1 MTKTDKLIAEK
12 DGPIGWLT
20 FNNPARRNALS
31 YAMWDGIAP
40 IMEEFAADPDIRVVV
55 LKGAGG
61 AAFSAGADISEFET
75 RRSTPD
81 RVARYDAAGDR
92 AAASIQGI
100 GKPTIAMI
108 EGFCVGGGMGLALDC
123 DLRIANDSARFGIP
137 AARLG
142 IGYDHPG
149 VARLI
154 DMVRPSFAKLIFF
167 TGGQFPAD
175 EALAMGLINKV
186 TTDHALEAEVRGYA
200 EAMAA
205 NAPLSHLCM
214 KTTIDE
220 LTRRDGAPDLAAC
233 EALVARCFESED
245 YVEGRRAFMEKR
257 KPVFRGR

>member
-1 MTKTDKLIAEK
+1 MTTSDKLIAGK

-40 IMEEFAADPDIRVVV
+40 IIEDFADDPHIRVVV

-61 AAFSAGADISEFET
+61 AAFCAGADISEFET
-75 RRSTPD
+75 VRSTPD
-81 RVARYDAAGDR
+81 QVAHYDAAADR
-92 AAASIQGI
+92 ASASIQGI

-108 EGFCVGGGMGLALDC
+108 SGFCIGGGMGLALDC
-123 DLRIANDSARFGIP
+123 DLRIAGTSARFGIP
-137 AARLG
+137 AAKLG

-154 DMVRPSFAKLIFF
+154 DVVGPSFAKAIFF
-167 TGGQFPAD
+167 TAGQFPAA
-175 EALAMGLINKV
+175 EARAMGLINKV
-186 TTDHALEAEVRGYA
+186 TADGALEAEVRGTCDA
-200 EAMAA
+200 IAA
-205 NAPLSHLCM
+205 NAPLSHQCM
-214 KTTIDE
+214 KTTINE
-220 LTRRDGAPDLAAC
+220 LTRRDRDPDLARC
-233 EALVARCFESED
+233 EELVARCFESED

>member
-75 RRSTPD
+75 LRSTPD
-81 RVARYDAAGDR
+81 RVARYDAARDR

-154 DMVRPSFAKLIFF
+154 DMVGPSFAKLIFF

>member
-1 MTKTDKLIAEK
+1 MTETDRLLAEK
-12 DGPIGWLT
+12 DGAIGWLT

-40 IMEEFAADPDIRVVV
+40 IMEDYAADPDIRVVV

-61 AAFSAGADISEFET
+61 AAFCAGADISEFET
-75 RRSTPD
+75 LRSTPEQ
-81 RVARYDAAGDR
+81 VARYDAAGDR
-92 AAASIQGI
+92 ASAAIQGI

-108 EGFCVGGGMGLALDC
+108 EGFCMGGGMGLALDC
-123 DLRIANDSARFGIP
+123 DLRIANGGARFGIP

-154 DMVRPSFAKLIFF
+154 DAVGPSFAKLIFF
-167 TGGQFPAD
+167 TAGRFAAP

-186 TTDHALEAEVRGYA
+186 TADDGLQAEVRGMCA
-200 EAMAA
+200 AMAEG
-205 NAPLSHLCM
+205 APLSHLCM

-220 LTRRDGAPDLAAC
+220 LSVRDRAPDLAAC

>member
-40 IMEEFAADPDIRVVV
+40 IMEEFAADPDIRVGV

-75 RRSTPD
+75 LRSTPD
-81 RVARYDAAGDR
+81 RVARYDAARDR

-154 DMVRPSFAKLIFF
+154 DMVGPSFAKLIFF

-220 LTRRDGAPDLAAC
+220 LTRRNGAPDLAAC

>member
-1 MTKTDKLIAEK
+1 MTASDKLIAEK

-40 IMEEFAADPDIRVVV
+40 IIEDFAQDADIRVVV

-61 AAFSAGADISEFET
+61 AAFCAGADISEFET
-75 RRSTPD
+75 HRSTPD
-81 RVARYDAAGDR
+81 RIAHYDAAGDR
-92 AAASIQGI
+92 ASASIQGI

-108 EGFCVGGGMGLALDC
+108 GGFCVGGGMGLALDC
-123 DLRIANDSARFGIP
+123 DLRIAGMSARFAIP

-149 VARLI
+149 VGRLV
-154 DMVRPSFAKLIFF
+154 DVVGPSFAKAIFF
-167 TGGQFPAD
+167 TGGQFSAA
-175 EALAMGLINKV
+175 EARAMGLINQLV
-186 TTDHALEAEVRGYA
+186 ADDALEATVRDTCRA
-200 EAMAA
+200 IAA
-205 NAPLSHLCM
+205 NAPLSLHCI

-220 LTRRDGAPDLAAC
+220 LCVRDRAPDFERCA
-233 EALVARCFESED
+233 ALVARCFESED